1 MPGSVQA
8 ATRAQTWLTSGE
20 TDKGGKLLTADDVS
34 ASLSTSPYSSSE
46 EMYTKF
52 DGIVYWGYNY
62 SSRVYDE
69 GWGSSYF
76 SSTTMRATY
85 AYCNYYVD
93 YDYIDRLDIY
103 I

>member
-1 MPGSVQA
+1 M
-8 ATRAQTWLTSGE
+8 
-20 TDKGGKLLTADDVS
+20 TADDVS

-52 DGIVYWGYNY
+52 DGIVYWGYND

-76 SSTTMRATY
+76 SSSTIRATY
-85 AYCNYYVD
+85 VYCNYYVD